1 MFLDTLTNVLAGLF
15 TARDKLAHD
24 RFLHVVQD
32 RGQLEAAYRGDWIAR
47 KVIDVPPFDM
57 TREWRRWHA
66 DPAQIAAI
74 EAEEARLGVQRKVA
88 RAAAA

>member
-1 MFLDTLTNVLAGLF
+1 LFLDTLTNLVAGLF
-15 TARDKLAHD
+15 SGKDKLAHD
-24 RFLHVVQD
+24 RFGLVPQD
-32 RGQLEAAYRGDWIAR
+32 RGQLDAAYRGDWLAR

-74 EAEEARLGVQRKVA
+74 EAEEARLGVQR
-88 RAAAA
+88 